1 MKNKNFLLKYLVYL
15 FLVFPMLIISVEV
28 ILHGYYK
35 INKVIFP
42 RPLGGALKY
51 DPITGWRG
59 YISHEPLTDKK
70 NPINFNKYGFVKFS
84 DIDSDRG
91 IIFLG
96 DSVTQGVLSSGN
108 NYIFSSL
115 LQKKLEKDNYKV
127 INLAFSSFNS
137 WMENAELNRYLNF
150 YKGDKNL
157 PSPEVV
163 ISLGGIQD
171 FWRFV
176 NNLENRVSNNYSF
189 YKDSYGLMMSDRF
202 IKYSTDI
209 FSVMEGNILNSFEVL
224 FSSIKVNF
232 LKNSSSAQLLRELK
246 NNLITKKEI
255 TLKDRFSNMEISNK
269 EYKKK
274 INASQLITE
283 INKSNNIKISSERYI
298 YLRNLSIDSLVRNL
312 KSNIAILDKN
322 KFVYVYSPSMLS
334 TLPVDPKYR
343 EISLLTPDKSV
354 FDFYTLQLIENDYRK
369 NLLNKISS
377 IENLYLLDY
386 SQIIN
391 NSHSSYFNDNSHF
404 TDKGHELVSEK
415 LDEDLRKL
423 MLIK

>member
-1 MKNKNFLLKYLVYL
+1 
-15 FLVFPMLIISVEV
+15 
-28 ILHGYYK
+28 
-35 INKVIFP
+35 
-42 RPLGGALKY
+42 
-51 DPITGWRG
+51 
-59 YISHEPLTDKK
+59 
-70 NPINFNKYGFVKFS
+70 
-84 DIDSDRG
+84 
-91 IIFLG
+91 
-96 DSVTQGVLSSGN
+96 LSSGN

-232 LKNSSSAQLLRELK
+232 LKNSSSVQLLRELK

-343 EISLLTPDKSV
+343 EILLLTPDKSV

-386 SQIIN
+386 SKLIN
-391 NSHSSYFNDNSHF
+391 NSHSEYFNDNSHF

-415 LDEDLRKL
+415 LHEDLINL

>member
-1 MKNKNFLLKYLVYL
+1 MKNKNFLFKYLIYL
-15 FLVFPMLIISVEV
+15 FLVFPMLVISIEV

-35 INKVIFP
+35 INKVNFP

-70 NPINFNKYGFVKFS
+70 NPITFDKYGLVKFS
-84 DIDSDRG
+84 NIDSDRG

-115 LQKKLEKDNYKV
+115 LQKKIEKDNYKV

-171 FWRFV
+171 FWRFI
-176 NNLENRVSNNYSF
+176 NNLENRVINKKNF

-202 IKYSTDI
+202 IKYSTEI
-209 FSVMEGNILNSFEVL
+209 FSVMEGNILKSLEVL
-224 FSSIKVNF
+224 FSSIKVNI
-232 LKNSSSAQLLRELK
+232 LKNSSSVQLLRELK
-246 NNLITKKEI
+246 NTVIIKKEI
-255 TLKDRFSNMEISNK
+255 TLKNRFSNMEISNK
-269 EYKKK
+269 KDKET
-274 INASQLITE
+274 INTRQLITE
-283 INKSNNIKISSERYI
+283 INKSNKIKISYERYI

-312 KSNIAILDKN
+312 KSNIAILDKG

-334 TLPVDPKYR
+334 TMPLDPKYR
-343 EISLLTPDKSV
+343 DILLLTPDQSV

-386 SQIIN
+386 SKLIN
-391 NSHSSYFNDNSHF
+391 SSHSIYFNDNSHF

-415 LDEDLRKL
+415 LYKD
-423 MLIK
+423 LIKLSIIK

>member
-35 INKVIFP
+35 INKVVFP

-70 NPINFNKYGFVKFS
+70 NPITFNKYGFVKFS

-343 EISLLTPDKSV
+343 EILLLTPDKSV

-415 LDEDLRKL
+415 LHEDLIKL

>member
-1 MKNKNFLLKYLVYL
+1 MKNKNFLIKYLIYL
-15 FLVFPMLIISVEV
+15 FCVFPFFIVSLEI

-35 INKVIFP
+35 LNKINFP
-42 RPLGGALKY
+42 RPLAGALKY
-51 DPITGWRG
+51 DPISGWRG
-59 YISHEPLTDKK
+59 YISHEPSTDKK
-70 NPINFNKYGFVKFS
+70 NPIVFDKYGLVKLKNV
-84 DIDSDRG
+84 DSDKG
-91 IIFLG
+91 LIFLG
-96 DSVTQGVLSSGN
+96 DSVAQGVLSSGN
-108 NYIFSSL
+108 DFIFSSL
-115 LQKKLEKDNYKV
+115 IQNKLEKDKYQV
-127 INLAFSSFNS
+127 INLAFSSLNS
-137 WMENAELNRYLNF
+137 WMEHTELNRYLNF

-157 PSPEVV
+157 PSPEIVV
-163 ISLGGIQD
+163 SLGGIQD
-171 FWRFV
+171 FWRFT
-176 NNLENRVSNNYSF
+176 NNLENRVNQANNS

-209 FSVMEGNILNSFEVL
+209 FSVMDGNILKSLEVL

-246 NNLITKKEI
+246 NNLIIKKEI

-269 EYKKK
+269 EYKEK
-274 INASQLITE
+274 INAIQLITE

-312 KSNIAILDKN
+312 KSNIAILDKK

-343 EISLLTPDKSV
+343 EILLLTPDKSV

-369 NLLNKISS
+369 NLLKKISA

-386 SQIIN
+386 SHIIN

-415 LDEDLRKL
+415 LHEDLINL

>member
-70 NPINFNKYGFVKFS
+70 NPITFNKYGFVKFS

-209 FSVMEGNILNSFEVL
+209 FSVMEGNILKSFEVL

-232 LKNSSSAQLLRELK
+232 LKNSSSVQLLRELK

-312 KSNIAILDKN
+312 KSNIAILDKK

-343 EISLLTPDKSV
+343 EILLLTPDKSV

-415 LDEDLRKL
+415 LHEDLIKL

>member
-70 NPINFNKYGFVKFS
+70 NPITFNKYGFVKFS

-334 TLPVDPKYR
+334 TLPLDPKYR
-343 EISLLTPDKSV
+343 EILLLTPDKSV

-391 NSHSSYFNDNSHF
+391 NLHSSYFNDNSHF

>member
-70 NPINFNKYGFVKFS
+70 NPITFNKYGFVKFS

-246 NNLITKKEI
+246 NNLMTKKEI

>member
-70 NPINFNKYGFVKFS
+70 NPITFNKYGFVKFS

-312 KSNIAILDKN
+312 KSNIAILDKK

-343 EISLLTPDKSV
+343 EILLLTPDKSV

-415 LDEDLRKL
+415 LHEDLRKL

>member
-1 MKNKNFLLKYLVYL
+1 MKNKNFLFKYLIYL
-15 FLVFPMLIISVEV
+15 FLVFPMLIISFEV

-35 INKVIFP
+35 FNKVTFP

-70 NPINFNKYGFVKFS
+70 NPITFDKYGLVKFS
-84 DIDSDRG
+84 NIDSDKG

-108 NYIFSSL
+108 DYIFSSL
-115 LQKKLEKDNYKV
+115 LQKKIEKDNYKV

-150 YKGDKNL
+150 YKGDKDL

-171 FWRFV
+171 FWRFI
-176 NNLENRVSNNYSF
+176 NNLENRTSNKNSF

-209 FSVMEGNILNSFEVL
+209 FSVMEGNIIKSLEVL

-246 NNLITKKEI
+246 NILIIKKEI
-255 TLKDRFSNMEISNK
+255 TLKNRFSNMEISDR
-269 EYKKK
+269 EYKKN
-274 INASQLITE
+274 INTRQLITE
-283 INKSNNIKISSERYI
+283 INKSNKIKISYERYI
-298 YLRNLSIDSLVRNL
+298 YLRDLSIDSLVRNI
-312 KSNIAILDKN
+312 KSNIAILDKK

-334 TLPVDPKYR
+334 TLPIDPKYR
-343 EISLLTPDKSV
+343 EISLSTPDKSV

-369 NLLNKISS
+369 NLLNKINS
-377 IENLYLLDY
+377 IENLYLIDY
-386 SQIIN
+386 SRLIGN
-391 NSHSSYFNDNSHF
+391 MHSEYFNDNSHF
-404 TDKGHELVSEK
+404 TDKGHELISEK
-415 LDEDLRKL
+415 LYKD
-423 MLIK
+423 LIKLSLIK

>member
-70 NPINFNKYGFVKFS
+70 NPITFNKYGFVKFS

-176 NNLENRVSNNYSF
+176 NNLENRVSNKYSF

-334 TLPVDPKYR
+334 TLPIDPKYR
-343 EISLLTPDKSV
+343 EILLLTPDKSV

-391 NSHSSYFNDNSHF
+391 NLHSSYFNDNSHF

-415 LDEDLRKL
+415 LHEDLRKL

>member
-1 MKNKNFLLKYLVYL
+1 MKNKNFLLRYLIYL

-59 YISHEPLTDKK
+59 YISHEPSTDKK
-70 NPINFNKYGFVKFS
+70 NPITFDKYGLVKFS
-84 DIDSDRG
+84 NIDSDRG

-108 NYIFSSL
+108 EYIFSSL
-115 LQKKLEKDNYKV
+115 LQKKIEKGNYKV

-171 FWRFV
+171 FWRFI
-176 NNLENRVSNNYSF
+176 NNLENRVSNKNSF

-209 FSVMEGNILNSFEVL
+209 FSVMEGNILKSLEVL

-246 NNLITKKEI
+246 NNLIIKKEI
-255 TLKDRFSNMEISNK
+255 SLKNRLSNMDISNR
-269 EYKKK
+269 EYKKN
-274 INASQLITE
+274 IDTRQLITE
-283 INKSNNIKISSERYI
+283 INKSNKINISFERYI
-298 YLRNLSIDSLVRNL
+298 YLRNLSTDSLIRNI
-312 KSNIAILDKN
+312 KSNIAILDEK

-334 TLPVDPKYR
+334 TLPIDPKYR
-343 EISLLTPDKSV
+343 EILLFTPDKSV

-386 SQIIN
+386 SKLIN
-391 NSHSSYFNDNSHF
+391 NSYISYFNDNSHF
-404 TDKGHELVSEK
+404 TDKGHELISEK
-415 LDEDLRKL
+415 IHQD
-423 MLIK
+423 LIKLRLIK

>member
-70 NPINFNKYGFVKFS
+70 NPITFNKYGFVKFS

-343 EISLLTPDKSV
+343 EILLLTPDKSV

-415 LDEDLRKL
+415 LHEDLIKL

>member
-70 NPINFNKYGFVKFS
+70 NPITFNKYGFVKFS

-150 YKGDKNL
+150 HKGDKNL

-312 KSNIAILDKN
+312 KSNIAILDKK

-343 EISLLTPDKSV
+343 EILLLTPDKSV

-386 SQIIN
+386 SKIIN

-415 LDEDLRKL
+415 LHEDLRKL

>member
-70 NPINFNKYGFVKFS
+70 NPITFNKYGFVKFS

-255 TLKDRFSNMEISNK
+255 TLKDKFSNMEISNK

-343 EISLLTPDKSV
+343 EILLLTPDKSV

-415 LDEDLRKL
+415 LHEDLRKL

>member
-70 NPINFNKYGFVKFS
+70 NPITFNKYGFVKFS

-176 NNLENRVSNNYSF
+176 NNLENRVSDNYSF

-209 FSVMEGNILNSFEVL
+209 FSVMEGNILKSFEVL

-232 LKNSSSAQLLRELK
+232 LKNSSSVQLLRELK

-269 EYKKK
+269 EYKEK

-312 KSNIAILDKN
+312 KSNIAILDKK

-343 EISLLTPDKSV
+343 EILLLTPDKSV

-415 LDEDLRKL
+415 LHEDLINL

>member
-15 FLVFPMLIISVEV
+15 FLVFPMLIISIEV

-70 NPINFNKYGFVKFS
+70 NPITFNKYGFVKFS

-255 TLKDRFSNMEISNK
+255 TLKDKFSNMEISNK

-334 TLPVDPKYR
+334 TLPIDPKYR
-343 EISLLTPDKSV
+343 KILLLTPDKSI

>member
-1 MKNKNFLLKYLVYL
+1 MKNKNFLFKYLIYL

-70 NPINFNKYGFVKFS
+70 NPITFNKYGFVKFS

-176 NNLENRVSNNYSF
+176 NNLENRVSNNYSS

-274 INASQLITE
+274 INVSQLITE

-334 TLPVDPKYR
+334 TLPVDPKHR
-343 EISLLTPDKSV
+343 EILLLTPDKSV

-415 LDEDLRKL
+415 LHEDLRKL

>member
-15 FLVFPMLIISVEV
+15 FLVFPMLIISIEV

-70 NPINFNKYGFVKFS
+70 NPITFNKYGFVKFS

-274 INASQLITE
+274 ISASQLITE

-312 KSNIAILDKN
+312 KSNIAILDKK

-334 TLPVDPKYR
+334 TLPLDPKYR
-343 EISLLTPDKSV
+343 EILLLTPDKSV

-386 SQIIN
+386 SKIIN

-415 LDEDLRKL
+415 LHEDLRKL

>member
-1 MKNKNFLLKYLVYL
+1 MNNKNFLFKYLIYL
-15 FLVFPMLIISVEV
+15 FLVFPMLIISFEV
-28 ILHGYYK
+28 ILHRYYK

-42 RPLGGALKY
+42 RPLGGALRY

-70 NPINFNKYGFVKFS
+70 NPITFDKYGLVKFS
-84 DIDSDRG
+84 NIDSDKG

-108 NYIFSSL
+108 DYIFSSL
-115 LQKKLEKDNYKV
+115 IQKKLEKDNYKV

-150 YKGDKNL
+150 YKGDENL

-171 FWRFV
+171 FWRFI
-176 NNLENRVSNNYSF
+176 NNLENRVSNKNSF

-209 FSVMEGNILNSFEVL
+209 FSVMEGNILKSLEVL

-232 LKNSSSAQLLRELK
+232 LKNSSSVQLLRELK
-246 NNLITKKEI
+246 NNLIVKKEI
-255 TLKDRFSNMEISNK
+255 TLKNRFSNMEISNRK
-269 EYKKK
+269 NEKN
-274 INASQLITE
+274 INTSQLIDE
-283 INKSNNIKISSERYI
+283 INKSNKIKISYERYI

-334 TLPVDPKYR
+334 TLPIDPKYR
-343 EISLLTPDKSV
+343 EILLLTPDKSV

-369 NLLNKISS
+369 NLLDKISS

-386 SQIIN
+386 SKLIN
-391 NSHSSYFNDNSHF
+391 NSHSSYFSDNSHF
-404 TDKGHELVSEK
+404 TDKGHELVSKK
-415 LDEDLRKL
+415 LYEDLIKL
-423 MLIK
+423 KLIK